1 MRGCTHLSHLPRPTR
16 PTTANLVLMC
26 AGLAQLVLDEDNA
39 GPPAAGESAGAG
51 PSPPS
56 AAAAAVPTPTP
67 SSPQCFDKEITNKIE
82 QRLLWARSAVGDSFA
97 TTTVAAA
104 PIAAAPAGA
113 GGRRDGN
120 KYEIMGK
127 VWGICAAVSFG
138 VGVGYAA
145 AVAKAF
151 ELGIPL

>member
-1 MRGCTHLSHLPRPTR
+1 MG
-16 PTTANLVLMC
+16 

-39 GPPAAGESAGAG
+39 GPPAAAVSECAGAG
-51 PSPPS
+51 PSLPPPS
-56 AAAAAVPTPTP
+56 AAAVPTPTP
-67 SSPQCFDKEITNKIE
+67 SSPQCFDKETTNKIE

-97 TTTVAAA
+97 TTTAAA
-104 PIAAAPAGA
+104 PTAAAPAGA
-113 GGRRDGN
+113 SGRRDGN